1 MQSPA
6 AEVTILLEGVGRGDS
21 QAAARLMELVYEQ
34 LRGLAAAYA
43 AQQRP
48 DHTLQPTALVHEA
61 FVKLVQS
68 PSARFN
74 DRTHFFAVAATAM
87 RQILTDYARAERAAK
102 RGGAGAGG
110 AGTAGAWERI
120 TLDQADFPSDDNQ
133 LDLLALDD
141 ALGEL
146 ARFDQRKH
154 RVIELRFFGGLSVE
168 EVATVLNLS
177 KTTVESEWRSA
188 RAWLLARMER

>member
-6 AEVTILLEGVGRGDS
+6 QEVTILLEGVGRGDKE
-21 QAAARLMELVYEQ
+21 AAGRLMELVYEQ

-87 RQILTDYARAERAAK
+87 RQILMDYARAERAAK
-102 RGGAGAGG
+102 RGGPHEGRE
-110 AGTAGAWERI
+110 WERI
-120 TLDQADFPSDDNQ
+120 TLDQVDLPSDDNQ
-133 LDLLALDD
+133 LDLIALDE
-141 ALGEL
+141 ALSEL
-146 ARFDQRKH
+146 VRFDGRKH
-154 RVIELRFFGGLSVE
+154 RIVELRFFGGLSVE
-168 EVATVLNLS
+168 EVAEVMSLS
-177 KTTVESEWRSA
+177 KTTVESEWRAA
-188 RAWLLARMER
+188 RAWLLARMGR

>member
-6 AEVTILLEGVGRGDS
+6 QEVTVLLEGVGRGDPGAS
-21 QAAARLMELVYEQ
+21 ARLMELVYEQ

-87 RQILTDYARAERAAK
+87 RQILTDYARAERAVK
-102 RGGAGAGG
+102 RGGGG
-110 AGTAGAWERI
+110 DWERVS
-120 TLDQADFPSDDNQ
+120 LDQADLPSDDNQ
-133 LDLLALDD
+133 LDLIALDE
-141 ALGEL
+141 ALTEL
-146 ARFDQRKH
+146 LRFDARKH
-154 RVIELRFFGGLSVE
+154 RIVELRFFGGLSVD
-168 EVATVLNLS
+168 EVAVVVNLS
-177 KTTVESEWRSA
+177 KTTVESEWRTA
-188 RAWLLARMER
+188 RAWLLARMGR